1 MSLTK
6 NVVFFSTGTLVAIL
20 LALLVGKYPLTP
32 GELLGLFIHP
42 DATPLDPRGATVF
55 WQIRLPRILAA
66 LAIGA
71 ALSAAGAA
79 YQGMFRNPL
88 VSPDILGVSAG
99 AGMGACVA
107 MWLGLPIM
115 VIQLMAFLG
124 GILAVGLTCLIATLA
139 KRHDPVLSLVLVGIA
154 IGTLCGAVIS
164 LIKILA
170 DPYTQLPSITFWLLG
185 GLSTITQDD
194 LYSCIPILLLG
205 MLPLLLLRWRM
216 NLLSL
221 PDDEA
226 KTMGVNVK
234 QLRLI
239 FIICATLITAS
250 AVSVAGIIGWIGLVV
265 PHICRLIT
273 GDNYQ
278 RLFPISMLVG
288 GILLLLTDTL
298 ARSLLS
304 IELPL
309 GILTALIGAPFF
321 LMLLI
326 RGGRR

>member
-1 MSLTK
+1 A
-6 NVVFFSTGTLVAIL
+6 F
-20 LALLVGKYPLTP
+20 VG
-32 GELLGLFIHP
+32 
-42 DATPLDPRGATVF
+42 
-55 WQIRLPRILAA
+55 
-66 LAIGA
+66 
-71 ALSAAGAA
+71 
-79 YQGMFRNPL
+79 GM
-88 VSPDILGVSAG
+88 
-99 AGMGACVA
+99 
-107 MWLGLPIM
+107 
-115 VIQLMAFLG
+115 
-124 GILAVGLTCLIATLA
+124 LAVALTCLIASMA

-185 GLSTITQDD
+185 GLSTITHDD
-194 LYSCIPILLLG
+194 LYSSIPVLLLG

-234 QLRLI
+234 RLRLI

-265 PHICRLIT
+265 PHICRLVT

-278 RLFPISMLVG
+278 RLFPASMLG
-288 GILLLLTDTL
+288 GGLLLLLTDTL
-298 ARSLLS
+298 ARSLFT

-321 LMLLI
+321 LMLLL
-326 RGGRR
+326 RGGRG

>member
-1 MSLTK
+1 MNLTK
-6 NVVFFSTGTLVAIL
+6 NLALFSSGILIAIL

-32 GELLGLFIHP
+32 TELLNLLVHSNTTQ
-42 DATPLDPRGATVF
+42 ADPRVAIVF

-66 LAIGA
+66 LMIGA

-107 MWLGLPIM
+107 MWLGLPI
-115 VIQLMAFLG
+115 VIVQLLAFVG
-124 GILAVGLTCLIATLA
+124 GMLAVALTCLIASLA

-185 GLSTITQDD
+185 GLSTITHDD
-194 LYSCIPILLLG
+194 LYSSIPVLLFG

-234 QLRLI
+234 RLRLI

-265 PHICRLIT
+265 PHICRLVT

-278 RLFPISMLVG
+278 RLFPASMLG
-288 GILLLLTDTL
+288 GGLLLLLTDTL
-298 ARSLLS
+298 ARSLFT

-321 LMLLI
+321 LMLLL
-326 RGGRR
+326 RGGRG

>member
-42 DATPLDPRGATVF
+42 DATPLDPRVATVF

-278 RLFPISMLVG
+278 RLFPVSMLVG